1 MRVVPLIFL
10 TVFLSN
16 CLFAIYT
23 NPKSALALAS
33 SVKTSLAKA
42 PHSSEAL

>member
-10 TVFLSN
+10 TVKLSN
-16 CLFAIYT
+16 CQKLLFYT

-33 SVKTSLAKA
+33 SVKISLAKA
-42 PHSSEAL
+42 CGLK